1 MYRSLCGSLGLI
13 VLLCGCVDGPDKQKT
28 SPAPQQEAKKDKKK
42 SMKDEFSREE
52 PGPTDA
58 DAPTK
63 FTELPSG
70 LKYRV
75 LRKTDG
81 PLPAAGE
88 RVLVNYKGWLDNKT
102 EFDSSYSRFE
112 PIAFSQNQVVK
123 GWGEGL
129 QYCPEGGMIELDI
142 PPALGYGSRGAGAA
156 VPPNATL
163 HFIVELH
170 KILTLRPGAA
180 DKDAPKEFTELPS
193 GLKYKLLR
201 KGNGKKPGPTDRVSV
216 HYKGWLDNG
225 EEFDSSY
232 GRGETTTFGLDEVV
246 RGWGEGLQY
255 CPAGGMIE
263 LEIPPELG
271 YGRQGQRGIPANST
285 LHFIVEVEKVL

>member
-1 MYRSLCGSLGLI
+1 MSRLLCGGLGLI

-28 SPAPQQEAKKDKKK
+28 SPTTQQDSSKKK
-42 SMKDEFSREE
+42 NMKDEFSLDA

-70 LKYRV
+70 LKYRI

-81 PLPAAGE
+81 QKPTSRE
-88 RVLVNYKGWLDNKT
+88 RVLVNYKGWLDDKT
-102 EFDSSYSRFE
+102 EFDSSYNRIE
-112 PIAFSQNQVVK
+112 PIAFSLNEVVK

-129 QYCPEGGMIELDI
+129 QYCPEGGMIELEI
-142 PPALGYGSRGAGAA
+142 PSDLGYGKRGAGGKI
-156 VPPNATL
+156 PPDATL

-170 KILTLRPGAA
+170 KILTPRPGAQ

-193 GLKYKLLR
+193 GLKYKILR
-201 KGNGKKPGPTDRVSV
+201 KANGKKPGPTDRVLV

-225 EEFDSSY
+225 KEFDSSY
-232 GRGETTTFGLDEVV
+232 SRGEPISFGLDEVV
-246 RGWGEGLQY
+246 KGWGEGLQY
-255 CPAGGMIE
+255 CNEGGMIE
-263 LEIPPELG
+263 LEIPSDLG
-271 YGRQGQRGIPANST
+271 YGKRGAGADIPPDST
-285 LHFIVEVEKVL
+285 LHFIVEIQKVL

>member
-1 MYRSLCGSLGLI
+1 MIRLLCSGMGLI
-13 VLLCGCVDGPDKQKT
+13 VLLSGCVDGPDKQKT
-28 SPAPQQEAKKDKKK
+28 SPTSQQASGKKK
-42 SMKDEFSREE
+42 NMKDEFALDA
-52 PGPTDA
+52 PGPEDA
-58 DAPTK
+58 DAPKK

-70 LKYRV
+70 LKYRL

-81 PLPAAGE
+81 ETPAGTDK
-88 RVLVNYKGWLDNKT
+88 VLVNYKGWLDDKS
-102 EFDSSYSRFE
+102 EFDSSYKKFE
-112 PIAFSQNQVVK
+112 PFAFSLNEVVR

-129 QYCPEGGMIELDI
+129 QYCPEGGMIELEI
-142 PPALGYGSRGAGAA
+142 PPQLGYGKRGAGKAI
-156 VPPNATL
+156 PPNATL

-170 KILTLRPGAA
+170 KILTPRPGVA

-201 KGNGKKPGPTDRVSV
+201 KADGKKPGPTSRVVV

-225 EEFDSSY
+225 KVFDSSY
-232 GRGETTTFGLDEVV
+232 TRGETTQFGLDEVV
-246 RGWGEGLQY
+246 KGWGEGLQY

-271 YGRQGQRGIPANST
+271 YGARGAGGDIPPNST
-285 LHFIVEVEKVL
+285 LHFIVEIEKVL